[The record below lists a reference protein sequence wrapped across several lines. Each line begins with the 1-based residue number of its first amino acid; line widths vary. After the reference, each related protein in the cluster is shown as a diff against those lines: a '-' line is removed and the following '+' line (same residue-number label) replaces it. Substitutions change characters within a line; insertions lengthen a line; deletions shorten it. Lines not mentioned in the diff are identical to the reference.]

1 MLRRL
6 TVENYALI
14 ERLDLELDTHLNII
28 TGETGAGK
36 SILLG
41 ALGLLLGNKNEGGTI
56 RDDSRN
62 CVIEGTFDVE
72 GYGLEPLFE
81 ENDIDYEPQALIR
94 RVISPSGKS
103 RSFVNDMPVS
113 LGVLRELGVRLIDIH
128 SQHRNMILS
137 DEKFRTSALD
147 TLADATASVEEYRA
161 SYALMREA
169 ERELERMIAESETL
183 RRDEEWLRYQVEEF
197 EAAALRAGELQEA
210 ESELAILENADQI
223 GEALVTVRN
232 ILDAEQIGVLE
243 QLAQAENAIRGISRN
258 YPAGDDIASRLRSVV
273 AELKDLGQTVADD
286 SERLESNPERLQHLT
301 DRVNLIYSLCQKHR
315 VQTLDELMAVGERF
329 AAQLSTITHSDEAI
343 ESQRERINALRAKA
357 EKQAAKIH
365 SMREKA
371 ASGMSKSIVQS
382 LSQLGMPESRFVI
395 EVVDAG
401 ELMPSGCDHIR
412 FMFSANARMEPQP
425 VEKIASGGEISRV
438 MLSLKALLAEKSKL
452 PTIIFDEI
460 DTGVSGRIADA
471 MGDIIS
477 SLGENMQ
484 VVAITHLPQ
493 VASKGESHFVVYKQD
508 SCTNISRLGDDDRI
522 TEIAKMLSGSEITAA
537 ALSQARILLGVEPK
551 TTLF

>member
-197 EAAALRAGELQEA
+197 EVAALRAGELQEA

>member
-14 ERLDLELDTHLNII
+14 DKLDLELDAHLNII

-41 ALGLLLGNKNEGGTI
+41 ALGLLLGNKNESGTI
-56 RDDSRN
+56 RDQERN
-62 CVIEGTFDVE
+62 CIIEGTFDIE
-72 GYGLEPLFE
+72 GYGLETFFE
-81 ENDIDYEPQALIR
+81 DNDLDYEPQTVIR
-94 RVISPSGKS
+94 RMISPSGKS
-103 RSFVNDMPVS
+103 RSFVNDMPVQLS
-113 LGVLRELGVRLIDIH
+113 VLRELGVRLIDIH

-137 DEKFRTSALD
+137 DEAFRQSALD
-147 TLADATASVEEYRA
+147 TLAGAGESVAEYKKIYSELRH
-161 SYALMREA
+161 A
-169 ERELERMIAESETL
+169 ERELEQMTSQAESL
-183 RRDEEWLRYQVEEF
+183 RKDEEWLRYQVEEF
-197 EAAALRAGELQEA
+197 EVAALKAGELAEA
-210 ESELAILENADQI
+210 EEELAVLENADQI
-223 GEALVTVRN
+223 GEALATVRN

-243 QLAQAENAIRGISRN
+243 QLSAAENTIQRVKGN
-258 YPAGDDIASRLRSVV
+258 YPQGEEIASRLHSVV
-273 AELKDLGQTVADD
+273 QELKDLGQTVADD
-286 SERLESNPERLQHLT
+286 SERIEANPERLQKLT
-301 DRVNLIYSLCQKHR
+301 ERVNLIYSMCQKHR
-315 VQTLDELMAVGERF
+315 VQTLEELIAVGERL
-329 AAQLSTITHSDEAI
+329 AEQLSAITHSDENI
-343 ESQRERINALRAKA
+343 ERQREKIAALRAKA
-357 EKQAAKIH
+357 EKWADKIH
-365 SMREKA
+365 TLREKA
-371 ASGMSKSIVQS
+371 SKGMSKSIAS
-382 LSQLGMPESRFVI
+382 TLTSLGMPEAQFIV

-401 ELMPSGCDHIR
+401 ELMPSGKDHIR
-412 FMFSANARMEPQP
+412 FMFTANGRMAPQP

-438 MLSLKALLAEKSKL
+438 MLALKALLAEKSKL

-477 SLGENMQ
+477 RLSENMQ

-508 SCTNISRLGDDDRI
+508 SRTNISRLGEDDRI

-537 ALSQARILLGVEPK
+537 ALSQARILLGVQPK

>member
-14 ERLDLELDTHLNII
+14 DKLDLELDAHLNII

-41 ALGLLLGNKNEGGTI
+41 ALGLLLGNKNESGTI
-56 RDDSRN
+56 RDQERN
-62 CVIEGTFDVE
+62 CIIEGTFDIE
-72 GYGLEPLFE
+72 GYGLETFFE
-81 ENDIDYEPQALIR
+81 DNDLDYEPQTVIR
-94 RVISPSGKS
+94 RMISPSGKS
-103 RSFVNDMPVS
+103 RSFVNDMPVQLS
-113 LGVLRELGVRLIDIH
+113 VLRELGVRLIDIH

-137 DEKFRTSALD
+137 DEAFRQSALD
-147 TLADATASVEEYRA
+147 TLAGAGESVAEYKKIYSELRH
-161 SYALMREA
+161 A
-169 ERELERMIAESETL
+169 ERELEQMTSQAESL
-183 RRDEEWLRYQVEEF
+183 RKDEEWLRYQVEEF
-197 EAAALRAGELQEA
+197 EAAALKAGELAEA
-210 ESELAILENADQI
+210 EEELAVLENADQI

-243 QLAQAENAIRGISRN
+243 QLSAAENTIQRVKGN
-258 YPAGDDIASRLRSVV
+258 YPQGEEIASRLHSVV
-273 AELKDLGQTVADD
+273 QELKDLGQTVADD
-286 SERLESNPERLQHLT
+286 SERIEANPERLQKLT
-301 DRVNLIYSLCQKHR
+301 ERVNLIYSMCQKHR
-315 VQTLDELMAVGERF
+315 VQTLEELIAVGERL
-329 AAQLSTITHSDEAI
+329 AEQLSAITHSDENI
-343 ESQRERINALRAKA
+343 ERQREKIAALRAKA
-357 EKQAAKIH
+357 EKWADKIH
-365 SMREKA
+365 TLREKA
-371 ASGMSKSIVQS
+371 SKGMSKSIAS
-382 LSQLGMPESRFVI
+382 TLTSLGMPEAQFIV

-401 ELMPSGCDHIR
+401 ELMPSGKDHIR
-412 FMFSANARMEPQP
+412 FMFTANGRMAPQP

-438 MLSLKALLAEKSKL
+438 MLALKALLAEKSKL

-477 SLGENMQ
+477 RLSENMQ

-508 SCTNISRLGDDDRI
+508 SRTNISRLGEDDRI

-537 ALSQARILLGVEPK
+537 ALSQARILLGVQPK

>member
-14 ERLDLELDTHLNII
+14 DKLDLELDAHLNII

-41 ALGLLLGNKNEGGTI
+41 ALGLLLGNKNESGTI
-56 RDDSRN
+56 RDQERN
-62 CVIEGTFDVE
+62 CIIEGAFDIE
-72 GYGLEPLFE
+72 GYGLEAFFE
-81 ENDIDYEPQALIR
+81 DNDLDYEPQTVIR
-94 RVISPSGKS
+94 RMISPSGKS
-103 RSFVNDMPVS
+103 RSFVNDMPVQLS
-113 LGVLRELGVRLIDIH
+113 VLRELGVRLIDIH

-137 DEKFRTSALD
+137 DEAFRQSALD
-147 TLADATASVEEYRA
+147 TLAGAGESVAEYKKIYSELRH
-161 SYALMREA
+161 A
-169 ERELERMIAESETL
+169 ERELEQMTSQAESL
-183 RRDEEWLRYQVEEF
+183 RKDEEWLRYQVEEF
-197 EAAALRAGELQEA
+197 EAAALKAGELAEA
-210 ESELAILENADQI
+210 EEELAVLENADQI
-223 GEALVTVRN
+223 GEALATVRN

-243 QLAQAENAIRGISRN
+243 QLSAAENTIQRVKGN
-258 YPAGDDIASRLRSVV
+258 YPQGEEIASRLHSVV
-273 AELKDLGQTVADD
+273 QELKDLGQTVADD
-286 SERLESNPERLQHLT
+286 SERIEANPERLQKLT
-301 DRVNLIYSLCQKHR
+301 ERVNLIYSMCQKHR
-315 VQTLDELMAVGERF
+315 VQTLEELIAVGERL
-329 AAQLSTITHSDEAI
+329 AEQLSAITHSDENI
-343 ESQRERINALRAKA
+343 ERQREKIAALRAKA
-357 EKQAAKIH
+357 EKWADKIH
-365 SMREKA
+365 TLREKA
-371 ASGMSKSIVQS
+371 SKGMSKSIAS
-382 LSQLGMPESRFVI
+382 TLTSLGMPEAQFIV

-401 ELMPSGCDHIR
+401 ELMPSGKDHIR
-412 FMFSANARMEPQP
+412 FMFTANGRMAPQP

-438 MLSLKALLAEKSKL
+438 MLALKALLAEKSKL

-477 SLGENMQ
+477 RLSENMQ

-508 SCTNISRLGDDDRI
+508 SRTNISRLGEDDRI

-537 ALSQARILLGVEPK
+537 ALSQARILLGVQPK